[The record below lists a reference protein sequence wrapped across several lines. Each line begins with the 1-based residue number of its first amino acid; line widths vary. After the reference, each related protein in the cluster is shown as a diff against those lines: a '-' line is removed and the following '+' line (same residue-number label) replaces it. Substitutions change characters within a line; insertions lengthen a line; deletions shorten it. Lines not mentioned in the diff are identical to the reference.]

1 MGVFL
6 CSIIP
11 HFEQWL
17 LAASSISTKSTSY
30 LGLAA
35 AIIKSYSS
43 QYYVFARKLVK
54 KLEERRTKKGT
65 NPSLIASFC
74 ADAKI
79 HGFGPPNAF
88 SLRLINP

>member
-43 QYYVFARKLVK
+43 TMYLLV
-54 KLEERRTKKGT
+54 
-65 NPSLIASFC
+65 S
-74 ADAKI
+74 
-79 HGFGPPNAF
+79 
-88 SLRLINP
+88 